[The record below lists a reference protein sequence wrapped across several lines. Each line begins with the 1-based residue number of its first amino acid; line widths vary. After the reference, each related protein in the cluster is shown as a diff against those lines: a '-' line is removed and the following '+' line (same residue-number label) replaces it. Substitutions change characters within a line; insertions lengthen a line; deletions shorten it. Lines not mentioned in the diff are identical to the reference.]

1 MRIRSRVLPLIAA
14 TALLAAACDT
24 ADDVEETD
32 DEVEETDDEDASDDD
47 GEEAADDD
55 GDDTAEDGTDEDAA
69 DDEESAEEDAGTDRS
84 ELMSGGVDALEVAE
98 SDLGEH
104 IVDGEGNT
112 LYVNVLDEGEPTCV
126 ADCATV
132 WPALGTDG
140 EPEVS
145 DDLDADLVGSVERED
160 GITQVTYDGRPLY
173 LFVSDSEPGEAGGQG
188 LNGTWFVLGADGE
201 PLGDDVP
208 DEEELEELRGGA
220 DEDDEE

>member
-14 TALLAAACDT
+14 TALLAAACDS
-24 ADDVEETD
+24 ADDVEEAD
-32 DEVEETDDEDASDDD
+32 DEVEETDEDQSEDDGEDAADADEADDEADDEASDDD
-47 GEEAADDD
+47 GESDDEGSAEDDD
-55 GDDTAEDGTDEDAA
+55 G
-69 DDEESAEEDAGTDRS
+69 SDRS
-84 ELMSGGVDALEVAE
+84 ELMAGGVDSLEVAE

-112 LYVNVLDEGEPTCV
+112 LYVNVLEEGEPMCV

-145 DDLDADLVGSVERED
+145 DDLDADLVDSVERDD

-173 LFVSDSEPGEAGGQG
+173 LFVSDEPGETGGQG
-188 LNGTWFVLGADGE
+188 LNDTWFVLGADGE
-201 PLGDDVP
+201 PLGDVP
-208 DEEELEELRGGA
+208 DEDELEELRGGS
-220 DEDDEE
+220 EDEEE